1 MAKQF
6 GLGRGLDALM
16 GGNQEDELQD
26 AIKQQAAANQSATVT
41 QPELTPVKK
50 FPDGISV
57 DEDGTLWVN
66 PALLKPNPHQPR
78 IFFDEDKLAELTES
92 VKQEGILSPIII
104 EDAGDGTFYIIAGER
119 RTRAARAAGLEKVP
133 VQLRKYSDARKL
145 EVALIE
151 NIQRTDLNPVEEAQ
165 AYYQIME
172 LENLTQD
179 EVATRVGKKRST
191 VANSIRLLKLPD
203 DMQHALAAGTISS
216 GHARAL
222 LSVFNPADQR
232 VLFGRITGQGM
243 SVRQAEQQASEM
255 NGASR
260 SVKKVDKN
268 PASDK
273 RDPDY
278 VNIEQKFI
286 DALGTKVQL
295 KGDFTKGTVT
305 IQYFTK
311 DDLDRIYNR
320 IVEKR

>member
-1 MAKQF
+1 MASKQR
-6 GLGRGLDALM
+6 LGRGLDALM
-16 GGNQEDELQD
+16 GGSQEAELRD
-26 AIKQQAAANQSATVT
+26 AIQQQAAVNQIDSF
-41 QPELTPVKK
+41 QPELSPVKK
-50 FPDGISV
+50 LPAGISV

-66 PALLKPNPHQPR
+66 PSLLKPNPHQPR
-78 IFFDEDKLAELTES
+78 VFFDEDKLAELTES
-92 VKQEGILSPIII
+92 VKQEGVLSPIII

-172 LENLTQD
+172 LENITQE
-179 EVATRVGKKRST
+179 EVAKRVGKNRST

-203 DMQHALAAGTISS
+203 DMQHALAAGTLSS

-222 LSVFNPADQR
+222 LSILNPADQR
-232 VLFGRITGQGM
+232 VLFGKIVGQGM
-243 SVRQAEQQASEM
+243 SVRQAEQQATEM
-255 NGASR
+255 NGVSR
-260 SVKKVDKN
+260 LLNKAGKAPSVE
-268 PASDK
+268 K

-295 KGDFTKGTVT
+295 KGDFSKGTVT

-320 IVEKR
+320 IVEKL

>member
-260 SVKKVDKN
+260 SVKKMDKN